1 MSFINEENKQELSNF
16 LISIDTLAINHPELV
31 DEMITDSVLIALIEK
46 ASKKIEWFVQ
56 LYKQNVKGLND
67 LEVTNGL
74 VSEIELYRDK
84 MNLISRDI
92 KAYYSLYNV
101 YNKLAQARNVSVHV
115 DEINILEAEGILIQ
129 NGLIEV
135 PKQL

>member
-1 MSFINEENKQELSNF
+1 MKK
-16 LISIDTLAINHPELV
+16 LV
-31 DEMITDSVLIALIEK
+31 
-46 ASKKIEWFVQ
+46 KIEWFVQ